1 MGNLV
6 YKEVDKMKKMN
17 MFISVTA
24 LSFVLVACGSNA
36 NDNGDNQ
43 VSEESNQGTVNEM
56 SVQNDSSVTN
66 EADKNTDSA
75 TEQNVNTSNQD
86 DMQKKMDEI
95 EYADFG
101 LSVDYVRHQEYEAE
115 LEKNSDNSVEA
126 EIEDTL
132 NNVKK
137 KGSDAFNELF
147 PLVKQLTITQQTSK
161 ADAIQEVMNVF
172 NLPTGYE
179 EFELEIRFKDGTK
192 IEFEDRK

>member
-1 MGNLV
+1 
-6 YKEVDKMKKMN
+6 MKKMN

-43 VSEESNQGTVNEM
+43 VSEESNQGTVNGM
-56 SVQNDSSVTN
+56 SGQNDLSVTN

-161 ADAIQEVMNVF
+161 ADAIQEVMSVF